1 MGCAPPRT
9 ARRAREARVAAPARR
24 RLRPRSL
31 VLGAVR
37 QPLRSAAARLRH
49 APVSARRLALF
60 GVGAGLLCIAFILLY
75 TRFPQVPERRYIF
88 DYLLRTQDV
97 PGAAMVIFIAVAA
110 AFAPLARAGLALVE
124 AIGRRDRKST
134 RLNSSHTVI
143 SYAVF

>member
-1 MGCAPPRT
+1 M
-9 ARRAREARVAAPARR
+9 
-24 RLRPRSL
+24 
-31 VLGAVR
+31 
-37 QPLRSAAARLRH
+37 
-49 APVSARRLALF
+49 SARRLALS

-124 AIGRRDRKST
+124 AIGRRPWATALITFLVLCAGQLFVAKDHALAGEHAFEQRLRLESEGVAFSGIRVRMAEYRHVWFKPRK
-134 RLNSSHTVI
+134 RKQRK
-143 SYAVF
+143 A

>member
-1 MGCAPPRT
+1 M
-9 ARRAREARVAAPARR
+9 
-24 RLRPRSL
+24 
-31 VLGAVR
+31 
-37 QPLRSAAARLRH
+37 RH

-110 AFAPLARAGLALVE
+110 AFPPLARPALGLVDWIARKPWATALITFLVLCAGQLFIAKDHALAGDEHLILLQAKAFAAGE
-124 AIGRRDRKST
+124 ASAAGGRPQ
-134 RLNSSHTVI
+134 L
-143 SYAVF
+143 